1 MADAIDQDGK
11 KPAEGTASDASQKPP
26 RTLKIAELRAAADR
40 ARSEVPEDTAGKEA
54 PETKGADGAEKP
66 GGEVPAKEAGAEKPA
81 QDSKSSEGVTGKE
94 AELDP
99 KDPNNPFWK
108 TQLGRHI
115 REQEAATTAAI
126 AELKSTITLLKAE
139 KKEPPKSAPSDDEA
153 ALERE
158 LGLADPADKT
168 ATEKK
173 PAGEKPA
180 DDEATAQAKYA
191 KVYLA
196 NNAVDEYRKDPM
208 FGEIQALMF
217 NKNDKENTFNRAW
230 TENPDVDY
238 RINFIN
244 AKAHVLQQELAA
256 AAENPPAK
264 PGEKN
269 LKGETPAAPLGVGGD
284 VKNADGRMDKP
295 IVLDEAGQKYL
306 AHIKRK
312 GRDPE
317 KVLKRAFAVDLSG
330 AARSARR

>member
-1 MADAIDQDGK
+1 MADVIDQDGK
-11 KPAEGTASDASQKPP
+11 KPAETPAAEATPQQKQP
-26 RTLKIAELRAAADR
+26 RTLRLAEIRAAADR
-40 ARSEVPEDTAGKEA
+40 ARSEVPGVEAKET
-54 PETKGADGAEKP
+54 PTESKGADGAAKP
-66 GGEVPAKEAGAEKPA
+66 GGEVPVEGAEKPT
-81 QDSKSSEGVTGKE
+81 QEVKPTPEGAKADE
-94 AELDP
+94 SALDP
-99 KDPNNPFWK
+99 KDPSNPFWK

-139 KKEPPKSAPSDDEA
+139 KKELPKPSDDEA

-158 LGLADPADKT
+158 LGLDDSADKT
-168 ATEKK
+168 ATDRK
-173 PAGEKPA
+173 PAGDKQPA
-180 DDEATAQAKYA
+180 DDQATAQAKYA

-217 NKNDKENTFNRAW
+217 NKNDKENTYNRAW
-230 TENPDVDY
+230 TENPDADY
-238 RINFIN
+238 RINFTN
-244 AKAHVLQQELAA
+244 AKNRLLEQKLAA

-264 PGEKN
+264 PGEGN

-284 VKNADGRMDKP
+284 VKITDGRTDKP
-295 IVLDEAGQKYL
+295 ITLDSAGQKYL
-306 AHIKRK
+306 DHIKRK

-330 AARSARR
+330 ASRSASR